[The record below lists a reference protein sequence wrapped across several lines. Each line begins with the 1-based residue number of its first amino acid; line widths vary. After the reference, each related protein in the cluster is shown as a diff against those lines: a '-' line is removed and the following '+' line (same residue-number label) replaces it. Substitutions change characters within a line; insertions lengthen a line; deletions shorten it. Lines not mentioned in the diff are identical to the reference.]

1 MAEYL
6 TSTKVKYELLTILQ
20 LFFKKYGT
28 NMHYEILLVDD
39 EKSVTRALSRVL
51 RHDFAA
57 IHEAQSAS
65 EALIILENNQIDVV
79 ISDYRMPDVN
89 GSELLTQVHRLYPDI
104 LNVMLSG
111 QADME
116 GFSKA
121 LNDGSISKFLCK
133 PWDNHQLRSFLQD
146 TIKEHESKRN
156 HDTLTLIPT
165 LKMFKEQIKHLGLN
179 EFNGA
184 CVALLNIKNFS
195 NINEKYSY
203 KAGNKVLKVIG
214 RRLSMMF
221 PENIMTRVE
230 SDIFAIVFQNEG
242 TLGKNANALLRIIS
256 TPIGIDENE
265 VEISGCVGI
274 TSINDWKTDF
284 TENLERNIKHI
295 HMLSSEE
302 QNIIFCFPQ
311 VEDKWFNNAKLIN
324 ELQSAIKNNTL
335 SLHYQPQID
344 LSVHK
349 ITGCEALIRWVHP
362 ELGFL
367 TPDKFLPYFER
378 YNLADDLLAMILDQ
392 AFSFMAAEPEL
403 FKDITMSINLF
414 ASQLGNPKLTQII
427 LEKLALYKIS
437 ATSLELEITE
447 TSVVKSF
454 QETRE
459 QLMTLREL
467 GIKIAIDDFGTGH
480 ASYEYLCELPIDVVK
495 IDGCF
500 IKGMNN
506 SLEKT
511 TALNNIIATASTLS
525 LEIVAEF
532 VEEEQQATSLTQM
545 GCNRLQ
551 GYRFSKAI
559 NCADFIEFASQ
570 FSKNNPHSDTGEK

>member
-1 MAEYL
+1 
-6 TSTKVKYELLTILQ
+6 
-20 LFFKKYGT
+20 
-28 NMHYEILLVDD
+28 MHYEILLVDD
-39 EKSVTRALSRVL
+39 EKSVTKALSRVL
-51 RHDFAA
+51 RNDFSA

-65 EALIILENNQIDVV
+65 EALTILENNPIDVV

-89 GSELLTQVHRLYPDI
+89 GSELLTQVHNLYPNI

-116 GFSKA
+116 GFAKA
-121 LNDGSISKFLCK
+121 LNDGCISKFLCK
-133 PWDNHQLRSFLQD
+133 PWDNNQLRAFLRD

-184 CVALLNIKNFS
+184 CVALLNIQNLSSVNKDH
-195 NINEKYSY
+195 SY
-203 KAGNKVLKVIG
+203 KAGNKVLKVIA

-221 PENIMTRVE
+221 PEHIMTRVE

-242 TLGKNANALLRIIS
+242 SLGKDANALLRIIS
-256 TPIGIDENE
+256 TPIGIDEK
-265 VEISGCVGI
+265 EIEITGCVGI
-274 TSINDWKTDF
+274 TSINDWKIDL

-295 HMLSSEE
+295 RALKNDKQE
-302 QNIIFCFPQ
+302 IVFCPPQ
-311 VEDKWFNNAKLIN
+311 QEDKWFNKAKLIN
-324 ELQSAIKNNTL
+324 ELGSSIKNNKL

-344 LSVHK
+344 LGLNK

-367 TPDKFLPYFER
+367 TPDKFLPYIER
-378 YNLADDLLAMILDQ
+378 YNLADDLLVMILDQ
-392 AFSFMAAEPEL
+392 AFSFMTSETEL

-427 LEKLALYKIS
+427 IEKLALYQIP

-459 QLMTLREL
+459 QLITLRNL

-480 ASYEYLCELPIDVVK
+480 ASYEYLCELPVDVVK

-500 IKGMNN
+500 IKGMNS

-511 TALNNIIATASTLS
+511 TALNNIIATATTLS

-532 VEEEQQATSLTQM
+532 VEEEQQANTLTQM

-551 GYRFSKAI
+551 GYWFSKAI
-559 NCADFIEFASQ
+559 NCDDFIYFASL
-570 FSKNNPHSDTGEK
+570 FSKPETHSGISEH

>member
-1 MAEYL
+1 M
-6 TSTKVKYELLTILQ
+6 
-20 LFFKKYGT
+20 
-28 NMHYEILLVDD
+28 
-39 EKSVTRALSRVL
+39 
-51 RHDFAA
+51 
-57 IHEAQSAS
+57 
-65 EALIILENNQIDVV
+65 IILENNQIDVV
-79 ISDYRMPDVN
+79 ISDYRMPEVN
-89 GSELLTQVHRLYPDI
+89 GSEFLTQVHSLYPDI

-133 PWDNHQLRSFLQD
+133 PWKNDQLQSFMQD

-184 CVALLNIKNFS
+184 CVALLNLQNFS
-195 NINEKYSY
+195 AVNETYSY
-203 KAGNKVLKVIG
+203 KAGNKVLKVIA

-221 PENIMTRVE
+221 PEHIMTRVE

-242 TLGKNANALLRIIS
+242 SLSKDANALLRVIS
-256 TPIGIDENE
+256 TPIGIDEKE
-265 VEISGCVGI
+265 IEISGFVGI
-274 TSINDWKTDF
+274 TSINDWKTDL
-284 TENLERNIKHI
+284 TANLERNIKYMHTLVDDKQEI
-295 HMLSSEE
+295 V
-302 QNIIFCFPQ
+302 FCPPQ
-311 VEDKWFNNAKLIN
+311 QEDKWFNNAKLISD
-324 ELQSAIKNNTL
+324 LQSAIKNNEL

-344 LSVHK
+344 LSVNK
-349 ITGCEALIRWVHP
+349 VTGCEALIRWIHP

-367 TPDKFLPYFER
+367 TPDKFLPYIER

-392 AFSFMAAEPEL
+392 AFSYMSAEPAL

-427 LEKLALYKIS
+427 IEKLALYQITAS
-437 ATSLELEITE
+437 SLELEITE

-459 QLMTLREL
+459 QLITLRSL

-480 ASYEYLCELPIDVVK
+480 ASYEYLCELPVDVVK

-500 IKGMNN
+500 IKGMNT

-511 TALNNIIATASTLS
+511 TALNNIIATATTLS

-532 VEEEQQATSLTQM
+532 VEEEYQATALTQM

-551 GYRFSKAI
+551 GYWFSKAI
-559 NCADFIEFASQ
+559 NCNDFTGFVLL
-570 FSKNNPHSDTGEK
+570 FSKTD